1 MVYDNGL
8 FIFRRDLRIEDNI
21 ALANACSTCKNIYTC
36 FIFTPEQVGK
46 QNKYKSNSSVQ
57 FMIESLDDLSHQIKT
72 HGGKLLLFYGKN
84 KSVISHLIEK
94 LDINAIFFNKDYTP
108 YALSRDK
115 EIQELCYIDNIP
127 CIMSEDYYL
136 YEPGR
141 IKNVTNDFYK
151 KFTPFYNMALNIK
164 VNMPIN
170 VNKKRLTLATTQFD
184 YQITLQDAAN
194 TFYKHND
201 NVIVKGGRQN
211 GIIQLRETGQT
222 QDNYKNTRNT
232 LSIHTSLL
240 SAYIKF
246 GCISV
251 REVYHYFV
259 KSFGKNSEILRQLI
273 WREFY
278 AHLLYGYPQ
287 LLDQRVNNP
296 IRWPYNEEYLNAWM
310 KGKTGFPVVDACM
323 RQLNATGWMH
333 NRGRLIASS
342 FLVKTLL
349 IDWRFGEQ
357 YFAKH
362 LVDYDVASN
371 NGNWQWISGTGVDSM
386 PYFRVFN
393 PWTQSEKFDAD
404 GIYIK
409 KWVPE
414 LKNVDPKDL
423 HNWNESCFLQKYER
437 IRYTKPIVDFD
448 EQRKRFLELYKKK

>member
-1 MVYDNGL
+1 MTYENGL

-21 ALANACSTCKNIYTC
+21 ALANACSKCKNVYTC

-57 FMIESLDDLSHQIKT
+57 FMIEGLDDLSHQIQT

-84 KSVISHLIEK
+84 KRVISHLIEK
-94 LDINAIFFNKDYTP
+94 LDINSIFFNKDYTP
-108 YALSRDK
+108 YALSRDS
-115 EIQELCYIDNIP
+115 EIQGLCDRQNIP

-136 YEPGR
+136 YEPGT
-141 IKNVTNDFYK
+141 IKNGTNDFYK
-151 KFTPFYNMALNIK
+151 KFTPFYNLALNLT
-164 VNMPIN
+164 VNTPIN
-170 VNKKRLTLATTQFD
+170 INKNKIKSTTVHFD
-184 YQITLQDAAN
+184 HQITLQDADDR
-194 TFYKHND
+194 FYKHDENT
-201 NVIVKGGRQN
+201 IVKGGRKN
-211 GIIQLRETGQT
+211 GTIQLRNTGQS
-222 QDNYKNTRNT
+222 QYHYKETRNT
-232 LSIHTSLL
+232 LSTNTSLL

-287 LLDQRVNNP
+287 LLDHKVNNP
-296 IRWPYNEEYLNAWM
+296 IQWPYTEEYLNAWM

-404 GIYIK
+404 AIYIK
-409 KWVPE
+409 KWIPE
-414 LKNVDPKDL
+414 LKNVDSRDL

-437 IRYTKPIVDFD
+437 IRYPKPIVDFD
-448 EQRKRFLELYKKK
+448 EQRKRFLELYKK

>member
-1 MVYDNGL
+1 MTYENGL

-21 ALANACSTCKNIYTC
+21 ALANACSKCKNVYTC

-57 FMIESLDDLSHQIKT
+57 FMIESLEDLSNEIRT
-72 HGGKLLLFYGKN
+72 HGGKLCLFYGKN
-84 KSVISHLIEK
+84 KRVISYLIKK

-108 YALSRDK
+108 YALSRDS
-115 EIQELCYIDNIP
+115 EVEELCNKHNIQYV
-127 CIMSEDYYL
+127 MSEDYYL
-136 YEPGR
+136 YEPGT
-141 IKNVTNDFYK
+141 IKNGSNTYYK
-151 KFTPFYNMALNIK
+151 KFTPFYDLVLQKK
-164 VNMPIN
+164 VDTPISI
-170 VNKKRLTLATTQFD
+170 NKHKLESTTTHFD
-184 YQITLQDAAN
+184 YQITIQDAHN
-194 TFYKHND
+194 NFYKYHD
-201 NVIVKGGRQN
+201 NIIVKGGRTS
-211 GIIQLRETGQT
+211 GIIQLRHTGQT
-222 QDNYKNTRNT
+222 QYHYKETRNN
-232 LSIHTSLL
+232 LSTNTSLL

-287 LLDQRVNNP
+287 LLDQKVNNT
-296 IRWPYNEEYLNAWM
+296 IRWPYTEEYLNAWM

-323 RQLNATGWMH
+323 RQLNAIGWMH

-393 PWTQSEKFDAD
+393 PWTQSEKFDTDA
-404 GIYIK
+404 IYIK
-409 KWVPE
+409 KWIPE
-414 LKNVDPKDL
+414 LKNVDAKDL
-423 HNWNESCFLQKYER
+423 HNWNESCFLQKYSS
-437 IRYTKPIVDFD
+437 IKYPKPIVDFD
-448 EQRKRFLELYKKK
+448 EQRKKFLELYKK

>member
-1 MVYDNGL
+1 MTYDNGL

-21 ALANACSTCKNIYTC
+21 ALANACIQCKNVYTC

-57 FMIESLDDLSHQIKT
+57 FMIESLDDLSNEIKT

-84 KSVISHLIEK
+84 KRVLSHLIEK

-115 EIQELCYIDNIP
+115 EIQELCYRDNIP

-136 YEPGR
+136 YEPGT
-141 IKNVTNDFYK
+141 IKNGTNDFYK

-170 VNKKRLTLATTQFD
+170 VNKKRLNSTITQFD
-184 YQITLQDAAN
+184 YQITLQDACN

-232 LSIHTSLL
+232 LSIQTSLL

-251 REVYHYFV
+251 REVYSFFV

-287 LLDQRVNNP
+287 VLDQKVNNP

-349 IDWRFGEQ
+349 VDWRLGEQ

-414 LKNVDPKDL
+414 LKNVDSRDL
-423 HNWNESCFLQKYER
+423 HNWNQSCFLQKYER
-437 IRYTKPIVDFD
+437 IRYPKPIVDFD
-448 EQRKRFLELYKKK
+448 EQRKRFLELYKK

>member
-1 MVYDNGL
+1 MSYDNGL

-21 ALANACSTCKNIYTC
+21 ALANACSKCKNVYTC

-57 FMIESLDDLSHQIKT
+57 FMIESLEDLSNKIKT
-72 HGGKLLLFYGKN
+72 IDGKLCLFYGKN
-84 KSVISHLIEK
+84 KRVISHLIKK

-108 YALSRDK
+108 YALSRDS
-115 EIQELCYIDNIP
+115 EVEELCNKHNIP
-127 CIMSEDYYL
+127 CVMSQDYYL
-136 YEPGR
+136 YEPGT
-141 IKNVTNDFYK
+141 IKNGSNTYYK
-151 KFTPFYNMALNIK
+151 KFTPFYGLVLQQK
-164 VNMPIN
+164 VDTPIN
-170 VNKKRLTLATTQFD
+170 INKHKLKLTTIHFD
-184 YQITLQDAAN
+184 YQITLQDARN
-194 TFYKHND
+194 TFYKHDD
-201 NVIVKGGRQN
+201 NIIVNGGRAK
-211 GIIQLRETGQT
+211 GIIQLKKTRQT
-222 QDNYKNTRNT
+222 QDDYKDTRNI
-232 LSIHTSLL
+232 LSINTSLL

-287 LLDQRVNNP
+287 LLDQKLNNT
-296 IRWPYNEEYLNAWM
+296 IRWPYTEEYLNAWM

-362 LVDYDVASN
+362 LVDYDIASN

-393 PWTQSEKFDAD
+393 PWTQSEKFDLDAV
-404 GIYIK
+404 YIK

-414 LKNVDPKDL
+414 LDNVEAKDL
-423 HNWNESCFLQKYER
+423 HNWNESCFLQKYST
-437 IRYTKPIVDFD
+437 IKYPKPIVDFD
-448 EQRKRFLELYKKK
+448 EQRKRFLELYKK

>member
-1 MVYDNGL
+1 MG
-8 FIFRRDLRIEDNI
+8 
-21 ALANACSTCKNIYTC
+21 
-36 FIFTPEQVGK
+36 
-46 QNKYKSNSSVQ
+46 
-57 FMIESLDDLSHQIKT
+57 
-72 HGGKLLLFYGKN
+72 
-84 KSVISHLIEK
+84 
-94 LDINAIFFNKDYTP
+94 
-108 YALSRDK
+108 
-115 EIQELCYIDNIP
+115 
-127 CIMSEDYYL
+127 EDYYL
-136 YEPGR
+136 YEPGT
-141 IKNVTNDFYK
+141 IKNGTNDFYK
-151 KFTPFYNMALNIK
+151 KFTPFYNLALNIQ
-164 VNMPIN
+164 VNTPIKI
-170 VNKKRLTLATTQFD
+170 NKNKIKSTTVHFD
-184 YQITLQDAAN
+184 YQITLQDAHDR
-194 TFYKHND
+194 FYKHDENT
-201 NVIVKGGRQN
+201 IVKGGRKN
-211 GIIQLRETGQT
+211 GIIKLRNTGQS
-222 QDNYKNTRNT
+222 QYHYKETRNT
-232 LSIHTSLL
+232 LSTNTSLL

-287 LLDQRVNNP
+287 LLDQKVNNT
-296 IRWPYNEEYLNAWM
+296 IRWPYTEEYLNAWM

-404 GIYIK
+404 AIYIK
-409 KWVPE
+409 KWIPE

-437 IRYTKPIVDFD
+437 IRYPKPIVDFD
-448 EQRKRFLELYKKK
+448 EQRKRFLELYKK